1 METIKIN
8 GNSYELVAGGYQLHE
23 TGGRIIFQPGA
34 SDFATI
40 KADLL
45 AAGGIEVLD
54 DSGNVFISRS
64 DLVYAG
70 RMQEDDNYIVGFEQV
85 ETGTDESGNPI
96 YETRDVIGTVMIA
109 DFREP
114 DLREQYAD
122 LEAKMDYLA
131 MMTDV
136 EMEA

>member
-23 TGGRIIFQPGA
+23 TGGRIIFHPGA

-40 KADLL
+40 KADLQ
-45 AAGGIEVLD
+45 AVGSIEVLD
-54 DSGNVFISRS
+54 ESGKVFISRT

-70 RMQEDDNYIVGFEQV
+70 RLQEDDNYIVGSEQA
-85 ETGTDESGNPI
+85 ETGTDASGNPV

-114 DLREQYAD
+114 DLREKCAD

>member
-23 TGGRIIFQPGA
+23 TGGRIIFKPGA

-45 AAGGIEVLD
+45 ATGSIDVLD
-54 DSGNVFISRS
+54 ESGKVFISRS

-70 RMQEDDNYIVGFEQV
+70 RLQEDENYIVGSEQV
-85 ETGTDESGNPI
+85 EIGTDESGNPV

-114 DLREQYAD
+114 DLREKYAD
-122 LEAKMDYLA
+122 LAAKMDYLA

>member
-40 KADLL
+40 KSDLL
-45 AAGGIEVLD
+45 AAGSIEVLD

-70 RMQEDDNYIVGFEQV
+70 RMQEDENYIVGSEQV
-85 ETGTDESGNPI
+85 ETGTGESGNPI
-96 YETRDVIGTVMIA
+96 YETRDVSGAVMIA

-114 DLREQYAD
+114 DLREKYAD
-122 LEAKMDYLA
+122 LAAKMDYLA

>member
-45 AAGGIEVLD
+45 AADSIEVLD

-70 RMQEDDNYIVGFEQV
+70 RMQEDENYIVGSEQV
-85 ETGTDESGNPI
+85 ETGTDEDGNPT

-122 LEAKMDYLA
+122 LAAKMDYLA